1 MTSLGS
7 ASRLLSSSACLNH
20 SRQLSRVSSI
30 HTLHREGRWTISPTN
45 KKLVRLPIIQ
55 MTCGMSRFD
64 KLKVWKTS
72 KEPEP
77 FEDVEEDADA
87 AEERE
92 YLRSLEERE
101 ARAEYIESRRNKSR
115 LSASHRQIV
124 KGEMPYVG
132 TMFNYTSEHMSK
144 EHKRGLMSKY
154 GRKQAGVDPGQCWP
168 TKEEIQL
175 AREWEDL
182 YQEKPLKEMIQEARQ
197 AVEDAHQAKLER
209 EKEVVKNLEQ
219 MDRQVKQWK
228 DRMGAKTR
236 MLDAERER
244 REKVLEEL
252 RLEFGYV
259 INPEDNYMK
268 GRIAEREKVLIKEEK
283 EKKKQ
288 EKKEKGLQRNR
299 SAE

>member
-1 MTSLGS
+1 M
-7 ASRLLSSSACLNH
+7 
-20 SRQLSRVSSI
+20 
-30 HTLHREGRWTISPTN
+30 
-45 KKLVRLPIIQ
+45 
-55 MTCGMSRFD
+55 
-64 KLKVWKTS
+64 
-72 KEPEP
+72 
-77 FEDVEEDADA
+77 EEDADA

-92 YLRSLEERE
+92 YLRSLEEKERE